1 MSLICK
7 TVLLVLCLLA
17 GTSMPLQ
24 AQYRQ
29 QKVQWKKDLGL
40 LTLGGAGTLS
50 GYLLQRQM
58 DPLTVPELDALS
70 QTDLSTLNFLDR
82 SMQIQWRPSVA
93 RASDVLLLGTAALP
107 FAIAMSQGRDEKSL
121 NLSLLS
127 LQTLTYT
134 ASLTNWTKYLAQRAR
149 PFTYL
154 PAGNDLVLRETQMAY
169 DARTSF
175 FSGHT
180 SMATT
185 GSLLSAQIFSYYH
198 PDSPYRPLVWAGA
211 VLLPAAVGYMRV
223 RAGKH
228 FPSDVMAGYLVGAS
242 VALINF
248 RLHLDRP

>member
-1 MSLICK
+1 MNLIAK
-7 TVLLVLCLLA
+7 TILLTLCLLT
-17 GTSMPLQ
+17 GSLLPVR

-40 LTLGGAGTLS
+40 LALGGAGTLS
-50 GYLLQRQM
+50 GYLLQRQI
-58 DPLTVPELDALS
+58 DPLTVPQLNTLS

-82 SMQIQWRPSVA
+82 NLQIQWRPPVA
-93 RASDVLLLGTAALP
+93 RASDVLLIGTALMP
-107 FAIAMSQGRDEKSL
+107 FAVAMSQGWEDQSL

-127 LQTLTYT
+127 MQTLTYT
-134 ASLTNWTKYLAQRAR
+134 VGLTNWTKYLTQRAR

-154 PAGNDLVLRETQMAY
+154 SAGNDLALLEKQMEY

-180 SMATT
+180 SITAT
-185 GSLLSAQIFSYYH
+185 GSFLSAQIFSYYH
-198 PDSPYRPLVWAGA
+198 PDSPYRPLVWGGA
-211 VLLPAAVGYMRV
+211 VLLPALVGYLRV
-223 RAGKH
+223 RSGKH

-248 RLHLDRP
+248 RFHLDRP